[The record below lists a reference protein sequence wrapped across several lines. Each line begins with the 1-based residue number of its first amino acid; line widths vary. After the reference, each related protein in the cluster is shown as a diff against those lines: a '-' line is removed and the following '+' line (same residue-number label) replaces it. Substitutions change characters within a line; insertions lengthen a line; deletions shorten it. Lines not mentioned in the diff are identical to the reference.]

1 MSDIGMPTKLTDLG
15 YVEKDI
21 DKLVEGTIP
30 QHRVTKLSPIEITPE
45 DIRTLLLKS
54 LDNSWI

>member
-1 MSDIGMPTKLTDLG
+1 MSDIGMPTKLSDLG
-15 YVEKDI
+15 YAEKDI

-30 QHRVTKLSPIEITPE
+30 QHRVTKLSPIEITPK
-45 DIRTLLLKS
+45 DIKNLLFKS